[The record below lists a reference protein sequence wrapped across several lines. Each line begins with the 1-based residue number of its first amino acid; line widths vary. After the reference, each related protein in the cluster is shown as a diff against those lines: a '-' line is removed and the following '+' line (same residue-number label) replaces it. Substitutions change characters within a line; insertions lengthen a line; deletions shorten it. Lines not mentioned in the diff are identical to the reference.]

1 MHVFSLDFLIK
12 LRMPTNDICLFLAIA
27 KMGSVVVV
35 VVYLII
41 NLVNVLSL
49 FSFITVHCCNFFL
62 SSSFFVSLL
71 LQIESLREAQ
81 SALENQLERLT
92 REKVRVY

>member
-49 FSFITVHCCNFFL
+49 FSFITVHCCNFF
-62 SSSFFVSLL
+62 
-71 LQIESLREAQ
+71 
-81 SALENQLERLT
+81 
-92 REKVRVY
+92 

>member
-1 MHVFSLDFLIK
+1 MHVFSLDVLIK

-27 KMGSVVVV
+27 KMGSVGVVV

-49 FSFITVHCCNFFL
+49 FSFITVYCCNFF
-62 SSSFFVSLL
+62 
-71 LQIESLREAQ
+71 
-81 SALENQLERLT
+81 
-92 REKVRVY
+92 

>member
-35 VVYLII
+35 VVVVVVVYLII

-49 FSFITVHCCNFFL
+49 FSFITVHCCNFF
-62 SSSFFVSLL
+62 
-71 LQIESLREAQ
+71 
-81 SALENQLERLT
+81 
-92 REKVRVY
+92 